1 MSKLFVANWKSNKT
15 LEEARQWIDDFKV
28 ELNDDQEIVIAPPYP
43 FLSLVAD
50 KIKDLPGVSLAVQN
64 LSSFPAGSYTG
75 EVCVRNLEGLGVK
88 YAIVG
93 HSERRRYLKESHQD
107 VANKVSQALNN
118 GITPIVCI
126 DQDYMEDQAQLIES
140 DLLSQCVVAYE
151 PLVAI
156 GTGENAPVKEVAKV
170 VKEIKEVFGEVPVL
184 YGGSVSPDNVILYL
198 EITDGVLVGGA
209 SLDVGVFAELIKSN

>member
-15 LEEARQWIDDFKV
+15 LEEVRQWMDDFKV

-118 GITPIVCI
+118 GITPIVCV
-126 DQDYMEDQAQLIES
+126 DRDYMEDQAQLIES

>member
-15 LEEARQWIDDFKV
+15 LEEVRQWMDDFKV

>member
-15 LEEARQWIDDFKV
+15 LEEVRQWMDDFKV

-118 GITPIVCI
+118 GITPIVCV

>member
-15 LEEARQWIDDFKV
+15 LEEVRQWMDDFKV

-209 SLDVGVFAELIKSN
+209 SLDVGVFAELIQSN

>member
-15 LEEARQWIDDFKV
+15 LEEVRQWMDDFKV

-118 GITPIVCI
+118 GITPIVCV

-209 SLDVGVFAELIKSN
+209 SLDVGVFAELIQSN